1 MAEGR
6 SVTSNDEMHWSVVRG
21 EGEEEQAGPEQE
33 PSRDCRLQSIPAAL
47 RDSDPLKKNL
57 CFFLQVK
64 DARLCTSL
72 QIKISTA

>member
-21 EGEEEQAGPEQE
+21 EGEGEQAGAEQE

-47 RDSDPLKKNL
+47 RDSDPEKKE
-57 CFFLQVK
+57 CPFLQVK
-64 DARLCTSL
+64 DARLCVSL

>member
-21 EGEEEQAGPEQE
+21 EGEGEQAGAEQE

-47 RDSDPLKKNL
+47 RDSDPEKKESVPFSAGQGRQAL
-57 CFFLQVK
+57 CFP
-64 DARLCTSL
+64 AN
-72 QIKISTA
+72 